1 MTSLALSV
9 LLALA
14 SAVCYAAGAILQEHV
29 AATTPRLASAPL
41 RRGSWW
47 AAVTLNGAGAA
58 LHVIALAYGPLSVVQ
73 PLGALTIVFAL
84 PMAAVFVRRPVGAS
98 GWRGALLA
106 TVGLAGL
113 LSLTGSARAQ
123 ALTERQGLWL
133 IVVTVAGIVV
143 LAGAARLLRAP
154 GIRSVLLATCAG
166 AAFGVS
172 SVFTK
177 NVAVEWTWDAWQ
189 DALPGLVMIGL
200 LASSGVLLSQASY
213 RGAGLA
219 SPLAT
224 ATVVNP
230 VVATAVGLAALGEHF
245 RHGTPGTLLALLAAL
260 VASTGLVMLTVHN
273 VEAEATA
280 TAGAEAEAKAGTGA
294 GDGDGDE
301 AATGVGPAA
310 RAEAAATAVEGPDA
324 PGHDG
329 HGAVVGVDV
338 GVGGGG
344 GGGGGGP
351 EIPEGPGRPG
361 RHEAHQG
368 HEEHEEHGGHQ
379 EPGSLDGP
387 PAPGRSLRRPRTI
400 PHQPT
405 AGDDPGPRLPDRGE
419 AVLQHHV

>member
-113 LSLTGSARAQ
+113 LSLTGSSRAQ

-154 GIRSVLLATCAG
+154 GIRSVLLATAAG

-273 VEAEATA
+273 VEAEAAA
-280 TAGAEAEAKAGTGA
+280 TAGAGAEEKAGTGTGVGA
-294 GDGDGDE
+294 GPGAGAGDE
-301 AATGVGPAA
+301 AATGVEPAA

-329 HGAVVGVDV
+329 HGAVVG
-338 GVGGGG
+338 G

-351 EIPEGPGRPG
+351 EVPEGPGGPG
-361 RHEAHQG
+361 RHEGHQGHQG
-368 HEEHEEHGGHQ
+368 HEGHQ
-379 EPGSLDGP
+379 GPGGLDGP
-387 PAPGRSLRRPRTI
+387 PAPGRSLRRPRPI

-405 AGDDPGPRLPDRGE
+405 AGDDPGPRLPDCGE

>member
-9 LLALA
+9 VLALA

-29 AATTPRLASAPL
+29 AATTPRLTSAPL

-47 AAVTLNGAGAA
+47 TAVTLNGAGAV

-84 PMAAVFVRRPVGAS
+84 PMAALFVRRRVGAS

-113 LSLTGSARAQ
+113 LSLTGSAQAQ
-123 ALTERQGLWL
+123 ALTEREGGWL
-133 IVVTVAGIVV
+133 ITITVAVIVG
-143 LAGAARLLRAP
+143 LAGTARLLRSP
-154 GIRSVLLATCAG
+154 GFRAVLLAVAAG
-166 AAFGVS
+166 TAFGVS
-172 SVFTK
+172 SVCTK

-230 VVATAVGLAALGEHF
+230 VVATVVGIAALGEHF
-245 RHGTPGTLLALLAAL
+245 RYGAPGALLAVLAAL

-273 VEAEATA
+273 VEAEA
-280 TAGAEAEAKAGTGA
+280 
-294 GDGDGDE
+294 E
-301 AATGVGPAA
+301 AATAAGDAQTAPAGA
-310 RAEAAATAVEGPDA
+310 VAAAVEGPDA
-324 PGHDG
+324 PGPGGPGGPDAADG
-329 HGAVVGVDV
+329 N
-338 GVGGGG
+338 
-344 GGGGGGP
+344 GGP
-351 EIPEGPGRPG
+351 EAPEGAAGPGPQEG
-361 RHEAHQG
+361 LAG
-368 HEEHEEHGGHQ
+368 PAGPS
-379 EPGSLDGP
+379 EPGP
-387 PAPGRSLRRPRTI
+387 PLRLPHPIPRQAT
-400 PHQPT
+400 
-405 AGDDPGPRLPDRGE
+405 GEDDPVPRLPDCGE
-419 AVLQHHV
+419 AVLRAHAQAPRILTR

>member
-47 AAVTLNGAGAA
+47 TAVTLNGAGAI
-58 LHVIALAYGPLSVVQ
+58 LHVAALAYGPLSVVQ

-84 PMAAVFVRRPVGAS
+84 PMAAVFVRRRVGAA

-113 LSLTGSARAQ
+113 LSLTGSSRAQ
-123 ALTERQGLWL
+123 SLAERDGFWL
-133 IVVTVAGIVV
+133 IVITVSAIAV
-143 LAGAARLLRAP
+143 LIGAARLMRSP
-154 GIRSVLLATCAG
+154 GIRSVLLAAAAG
-166 AAFGVS
+166 TAFGVS
-172 SVFTK
+172 SVVTK
-177 NVAVEWTWDAWQ
+177 NVALEWTWDAWE
-189 DALPGLVMIGL
+189 DNLPGLVAIGL
-200 LASSGVLLSQASY
+200 LASGGVLLSQASY

-245 RHGTPGTLLALLAAL
+245 RHGAPGTLLALVAAL

-273 VEAEATA
+273 
-280 TAGAEAEAKAGTGA
+280 AEAET
-294 GDGDGDE
+294 E
-301 AATGVGPAA
+301 
-310 RAEAAATAVEGPDA
+310 AEAAAKGAEATVIEAPGA

-329 HGAVVGVDV
+329 HDAAGGAG
-338 GVGGGG
+338 GVGGSEIPQGR
-344 GGGGGGP
+344 GGP
-351 EIPEGPGRPG
+351 GP
-361 RHEAHQG
+361 HEVPVGPDVPA
-368 HEEHEEHGGHQ
+368 
-379 EPGSLDGP
+379 EPGP
-387 PAPGRSLRRPRTI
+387 SLRLSRPI
-400 PHQPT
+400 PRQPT
-405 AGDDPGPRLPDRGE
+405 GDEEPDPHLSDPRLSDPRLPECGE
-419 AVLQHHV
+419 AVLQPNA

>member
-47 AAVTLNGAGAA
+47 TAVTLNGTGAV

-84 PMAAVFVRRPVGAS
+84 PMAALFVRRRVGTA

-113 LSLTGSARAQ
+113 LSLTGSSRAQ
-123 ALTERQGLWL
+123 SLAERDGFWL
-133 IVVTVAGIVV
+133 IVITVSVIAV
-143 LAGAARLLRAP
+143 LIGAARLMRSP
-154 GIRSVLLATCAG
+154 GIRSVLLAAAAG
-166 AAFGVS
+166 TAFGVS
-172 SVFTK
+172 SVVTK
-177 NVAVEWTWDAWQ
+177 NVAVEWTWDAWE
-189 DALPGLVMIGL
+189 DALPGLVTIGL
-200 LASSGVLLSQASY
+200 LASGGVLLSQASY

-245 RHGTPGTLLALLAAL
+245 RHGAPGTLLALVAAL

-273 VEAEATA
+273 AE
-280 TAGAEAEAKAGTGA
+280 AEAEAKA
-294 GDGDGDE
+294 
-301 AATGVGPAA
+301 AAKDAEDA
-310 RAEAAATAVEGPDA
+310 EDAEAIATEQPDA
-324 PGHDG
+324 PGRDG
-329 HGAVVGVDV
+329 RDAAGGAG
-338 GVGGGG
+338 GVGG
-344 GGGGGGP
+344 P
-351 EIPEGPGRPG
+351 EVPEGPGGPG
-361 RHEAHQG
+361 PHEVPVGPDVPA
-368 HEEHEEHGGHQ
+368 
-379 EPGSLDGP
+379 EPGPSLRLPQPIPRQPTGDEE
-387 PAPGRSLRRPRTI
+387 PAPQLSDPRV
-400 PHQPT
+400 
-405 AGDDPGPRLPDRGE
+405 PDCGE
-419 AVLQHHV
+419 AVLQHHA

>member
-113 LSLTGSARAQ
+113 LSLTGSSRAQ

-154 GIRSVLLATCAG
+154 GIRSVLLATAAG

-273 VEAEATA
+273 VEAEAAA
-280 TAGAEAEAKAGTGA
+280 TAGAGAEEKAGTGTGVGA
-294 GDGDGDE
+294 GPGAGAGDE

-329 HGAVVGVDV
+329 HGAVVG
-338 GVGGGG
+338 
-344 GGGGGGP
+344 GGGGGP
-351 EIPEGPGRPG
+351 EVPEGPGGPG
-361 RHEAHQG
+361 RHEGHQGHQG
-368 HEEHEEHGGHQ
+368 HEGRQGPGG
-379 EPGSLDGP
+379 LDGP
-387 PAPGRSLRRPRTI
+387 PAPGRSLRRPRPI

-405 AGDDPGPRLPDRGE
+405 AGDDPGPRLPDCGE

>member
-47 AAVTLNGAGAA
+47 TAVTLNGAGAV

-84 PMAAVFVRRPVGAS
+84 PMAALFVRRRVGAA

-113 LSLTGSARAQ
+113 LSLTGSSRAQ
-123 ALTERQGLWL
+123 ALAEREGFWL
-133 IVVTVAGIVV
+133 IVITVSVIAV
-143 LAGAARLLRAP
+143 LTGAARLMRSP
-154 GIRSVLLATCAG
+154 GIRSVLLAAAAG
-166 AAFGVS
+166 TAFGVS
-172 SVFTK
+172 SVVTK

-189 DALPGLVMIGL
+189 DALPGLVTIGL
-200 LASSGVLLSQASY
+200 LASGGVLLSQASY

-245 RHGTPGTLLALLAAL
+245 RHGAPGTLLALVAAL

-273 VEAEATA
+273 
-280 TAGAEAEAKAGTGA
+280 AEAEA
-294 GDGDGDE
+294 E
-301 AATGVGPAA
+301 
-310 RAEAAATAVEGPDA
+310 AEAAVEHAPATAAEEPDA
-324 PGHDG
+324 PGHGGRDAAG
-329 HGAVVGVDV
+329 GA
-338 GVGGGG
+338 GGAGG
-344 GGGGGGP
+344 ADGP
-351 EIPEGPGRPG
+351 EVPEGPGGSGP
-361 RHEAHQG
+361 HEV
-368 HEEHEEHGGHQ
+368 
-379 EPGSLDGP
+379 PDGP
-387 PAPGRSLRRPRTI
+387 AEPVPPLQLPHPIPR
-400 PHQPT
+400 QPT
-405 AGDDPGPRLPDRGE
+405 GEEEPDTRLPGRGE
-419 AVLQHHV
+419 AVLQHHA

>member
-47 AAVTLNGAGAA
+47 TAVTLNGAGAV
-58 LHVIALAYGPLSVVQ
+58 LHVAALAYGPLSVVQ

-84 PMAAVFVRRPVGAS
+84 PMAAVFVRRRVGAA

-113 LSLTGSARAQ
+113 LSLTGSSRAQ
-123 ALTERQGLWL
+123 SLAERDGFWL
-133 IVVTVAGIVV
+133 IVITVSAIAV
-143 LAGAARLLRAP
+143 LSAAARLMRSP
-154 GIRSVLLATCAG
+154 GIRSVLLAAAAG
-166 AAFGVS
+166 TAFGVS
-172 SVFTK
+172 SVVTK

-189 DALPGLVMIGL
+189 DNLPGLIAIGL
-200 LASSGVLLSQASY
+200 LASGGVLLSQASY

-245 RHGTPGTLLALLAAL
+245 RHGAPGTLLALVAAL

-273 VEAEATA
+273 
-280 TAGAEAEAKAGTGA
+280 AEAEA
-294 GDGDGDE
+294 E
-301 AATGVGPAA
+301 AEVAA
-310 RAEAAATAVEGPDA
+310 EGAEATVIAAPGA

-329 HGAVVGVDV
+329 HDAAGGAGGIG
-338 GVGGGG
+338 GVGGL
-344 GGGGGGP
+344 GGP
-351 EIPEGPGRPG
+351 EIPEGPGGPG
-361 RHEAHQG
+361 PHEVPVTPDVPA
-368 HEEHEEHGGHQ
+368 
-379 EPGSLDGP
+379 EPGP
-387 PAPGRSLRRPRTI
+387 SLRLSRPI
-400 PHQPT
+400 PRQPT
-405 AGDDPGPRLPDRGE
+405 GDEEPDPHLSDPRLPDPRLPECGE
-419 AVLQHHV
+419 AVLQPNA